1 MGAGRAECGWS
12 QNCAL
17 LSIPGNDRVRQSKRE
32 GGGRQTGREG
42 DSLHS
47 YRTLRGLE
55 RASSPSRLFAPRE
68 IQSRMN
74 FFQRSVIS
82 WEREAGRGKDR
93 GRGQIKSA
101 IHQTFQKTILSETPA
116 TGLGQIKVTRT
127 FLAWIIS
134 NLTKPAGVYCHCRCC
149 CSCCCSFSMQNLSQS
164 HASGPQSRGLLTKAA
179 GGGYSSLPRCLIRC
193 EGTRPVGGSER
204 NTHELRWFQ
213 TAPLHHNTNGSVS
226 SVTVDEKGHLW
237 SNLLLHFCGMLH
249 F

>member
-1 MGAGRAECGWS
+1 MGAGRAQCGWS

-82 WEREAGRGKDR
+82 WERAREAGRGNERD
-93 GRGQIKSA
+93 RGQISTPPYTK
-101 IHQTFQKTILSETPA
+101 LSKNDSIRDSNRA
-116 TGLGQIKVTRT
+116 TGLGQIKATRT
-127 FLAWIIS
+127 FPQRQKHKNMLPLESLKQPKW
-134 NLTKPAGVYCHCRCC
+134 PGVYQTLLNLQRC
-149 CSCCCSFSMQNLSQS
+149 
-164 HASGPQSRGLLTKAA
+164 T
-179 GGGYSSLPRCLIRC
+179 
-193 EGTRPVGGSER
+193 
-204 NTHELRWFQ
+204 
-213 TAPLHHNTNGSVS
+213 
-226 SVTVDEKGHLW
+226 VTVAVACKTSANHTHPDPE
-237 SNLLLHFCGMLH
+237 SRATY
-249 F
+249 